1 MIHNW
6 LQHLDRESRMTDVRE
21 EEGRPAPLPWR
32 RLGLQSVRGAV
43 ARCFEL
49 INAPSPT
56 TET

>member
-1 MIHNW
+1 
-6 LQHLDRESRMTDVRE
+6 MTDVRE

-49 INAPSPT
+49 IDAPSPT